1 MLNIAVIGG
10 GVGGLSAAI
19 ALRDKGHRVDVYEQ
33 TAELRAVG
41 AGFGVLPNA
50 MHLLAT
56 VGLDK
61 DIQRIGFS
69 ADDSIA
75 RDAQGNRLG
84 VENWPQKRSSLGRTF
99 AVHRGEFQQV
109 LVSKLP
115 PEVVHLGKKAVEVRQ
130 HDGGGASVDFADG
143 TTITADLVI
152 GADGIRT
159 AVQGSLG
166 LEVRATGEGVMAYR
180 TLVPVEKLSWAQQDK
195 RLAIWF
201 GEGRTFLCYLVS
213 AGRIMNVV
221 GYVPSDRDAAE
232 SWSAEGD
239 LGRLREAFAGWEPR
253 VQETIEAAESTFKW
267 GVFDRPP
274 LTRWSTES
282 VTLLGDA
289 AHAMVPHLGQGANQ
303 AIEDAFALA
312 TILDGAGQ
320 ESLAG
325 LLKVYESVRIDRT
338 SLVQNVSR
346 EAGRLYRDFSND
358 DMTKKAEAISD
369 LISRNH
375 IAGYDAI
382 AEAERALSRHRATV

>member
-19 ALRDKGHRVDVYEQ
+19 ALRATGHRVHVYEQ
-33 TAELRAVG
+33 TTELRAIG

-56 VGLDK
+56 VGLD
-61 DIQRIGFS
+61 DDVMRIGHS
-69 ADDSIA
+69 ADDSIV
-75 RDAQGNRLG
+75 RDAAGNKLG

-109 LVSKLP
+109 LVSRLP
-115 PEVVHLGKKAVEVRQ
+115 SEVVHLGKRAVAARQ
-130 HDGGGASVDFADG
+130 HDGYAAVDFADG
-143 TTITADLVI
+143 STIAADLVI

-159 AVQGSLG
+159 VVQGALG
-166 LEVRATGEGVMAYR
+166 LDVHATGEGIMAYR
-180 TLVPVEKLSWAQQDK
+180 TLVPIEKLSWAMRDP

-213 AGRIMNVV
+213 SGRTMNVV
-221 GYVPSDRDAAE
+221 GYVPSDRDAE
-232 SWSAEGD
+232 ETWSAAGD
-239 LGRLREAFAGWEPR
+239 LDELRAEFAGWEPR
-253 VQETIEAAESTFKW
+253 VQETIGAAESTFKW

-274 LTRWSTES
+274 LSRWSTES
-282 VTLLGDA
+282 ITLLGDA

-312 TILDGAGQ
+312 AILEGADR
-320 ESLAG
+320 ESLPE
-325 LLKVYESVRIDRT
+325 LLKVYEGVRIERT
-338 SLVQNVSR
+338 SRVQNVSR

-382 AEAERALSRHRATV
+382 AEAKRAVNRP